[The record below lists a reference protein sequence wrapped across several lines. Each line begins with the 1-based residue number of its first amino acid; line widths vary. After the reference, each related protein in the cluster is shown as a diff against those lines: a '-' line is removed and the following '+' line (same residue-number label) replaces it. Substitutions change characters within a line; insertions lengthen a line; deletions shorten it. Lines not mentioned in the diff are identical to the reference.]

1 MIRALNNAAAGMK
14 AQEMN
19 IDVLSN
25 NLANVNTSG
34 FKRARAEFADMFY
47 TARVQAG
54 APSASGSPLPVGT
67 ELGHGVRAVATY
79 KDFKDGETRQT
90 GNPLDIAVNGRGF
103 FQVLQPSG
111 EIAFTRAGVFKSNS
125 EGQLVNSDGYTVE
138 PQISIPA
145 DATSVT
151 VSEGG
156 VVSVTLGDDGNQVE
170 VGQLQIATFANPA
183 GLSSIGQNLLKE
195 TPASGQAMLSVPG
208 ENGAGR
214 LLQGFLETSNV
225 SVVAEMIDLISAQR
239 AYEIN
244 AKVVTASDEM
254 LKASTRLG

>member
-1 MIRALNNAAAGMK
+1 MK

-34 FKRARAEFADMFY
+34 YKRARAEFADLFY

-54 APSASGSPLPVGT
+54 APSPTGSPLPVGT
-67 ELGHGVRAVATY
+67 ELGHGVRTVATY
-79 KDFKDGETRQT
+79 KDFHDGDTRHT
-90 GNPLDIAVNGRGF
+90 GNPLDIAINGRGF

-111 EIAFTRAGVFKSNS
+111 EIAYTRAGVFKTNS
-125 EGQLVNSDGYTVE
+125 EGQFVNVDGYTVE

-151 VSEGG
+151 VSESG
-156 VVSVTLGDDGNQVE
+156 VVSVTLGDDMNQVE
-170 VGQLQIATFANPA
+170 VGELQLATFANPA
-183 GLSSIGQNLLKE
+183 GLMSIGQNLLRE
-195 TPASGQAMLSVPG
+195 TPASGQAILSTPG
-208 ENGAGR
+208 QDGSGR

-225 SVVAEMIDLISAQR
+225 SVVSEMIDLISAQR
-239 AYEIN
+239 AYEVN
-244 AKVVTASDEM
+244 AKVITASDEM
-254 LKASTRLG
+254 LKQSTRLA

>member
-1 MIRALNNAAAGMK
+1 MIRALNNAASGMK

-34 FKRARAEFADMFY
+34 FKRARAEFSDMFY
-47 TARVQAG
+47 TARIQAG
-54 APSASGSPLPVGT
+54 APAPSGAALPVGT
-67 ELGHGVRAVATY
+67 ELGHGVRSVATY
-79 KDFKDGETRQT
+79 KDFRDGETRQT
-90 GNPLDIAVNGRGF
+90 SNPLDIAINGRGF
-103 FQVLQPSG
+103 FQILQPSG
-111 EIAFTRAGVFKSNS
+111 EVAYTRAGVLKTNA
-125 EGQLVNSDGYTVE
+125 EGQLVTVDGYTVE
-138 PQISIPA
+138 PAISLPP
-145 DATSVT
+145 DATSIT
-151 VSEGG
+151 ISEAGN
-156 VVSVTLGDDGNQVE
+156 VSVTLGNDANQVE

-183 GLSSIGQNLLKE
+183 GMMSIGQNLLQE
-195 TPASGQAMLSVPG
+195 TPASGQAMMSTPG
-208 ENGAGR
+208 EDGAGM

-239 AYEIN
+239 AYEVN